1 MVSTSLILNLRT
13 EKLKRQAR
21 VREKARAQTVTCHQE
36 INPLRTQVIKG
47 SMVDRKDH
55 QRKIIMVKSKMVS
68 TWMVSMNSDNHKKE
82 VVPVAVVVE
91 EDLAAVAV
99 AVAAVAVAVAVAAA
113 AVAAAAVAVAAV
125 EDQEVAAKMVKKWTQ
140 LEEAMANPP
149 RASMMLLKAATKL
162 SELKDKAKIRRV

>member
-1 MVSTSLILNLRT
+1 
-13 EKLKRQAR
+13 
-21 VREKARAQTVTCHQE
+21 
-36 INPLRTQVIKG
+36 
-47 SMVDRKDH
+47 
-55 QRKIIMVKSKMVS
+55 MVS

-82 VVPVAVVVE
+82 VVPVVVE
-91 EDLAAVAV
+91 EDL
-99 AVAAVAVAVAVAAA
+99 
-113 AVAAAAVAVAAV
+113 AAVAVAAV

>member
-1 MVSTSLILNLRT
+1 MVSTSLILNLKT

-99 AVAAVAVAVAVAAA
+99 A
-113 AVAAAAVAVAAV
+113 AAAVAVAAV